1 MATSVGGRPGQ
12 GAERSAGGTATAAA
26 GGAQEI
32 LYRLAR
38 RPLQGRPG
46 QHRSRAPGPGLDVH
60 GFAPLATY
68 ADARRIDLHV
78 SARDP
83 FGRWIVRLP
92 RQRSGATLIV
102 LADLSASMTFGQPGR
117 KQDALA
123 DLVDALGHSAWRVGD
138 ALGFVGADQSLRDE
152 WTLAPTRS
160 RGATLQLAQR
170 LRAARLDGA
179 GAGALGLAAHR
190 FGRRRDALI
199 FLVSD
204 FHWPEAVLKA
214 VCDALASRDVV
225 PVVLWA
231 PREFDGWPRRGL
243 AELQDLESGE
253 RRTVWFRPALAA
265 AMARAGARRR
275 AELRKRFADQG
286 WRPFFCDGAF
296 DAAALN
302 AYFQGEDRVD

>member
-1 MATSVGGRPGQ
+1 VNTGSPNR
-12 GAERSAGGTATAAA
+12 
-26 GGAQEI
+26 EI

-38 RPLQGRPG
+38 GPLHGRPG

-68 ADARRIDLHV
+68 ADARRLDLHA

-83 FGRWIVRLP
+83 FGHWIVRLP
-92 RQRSGATLIV
+92 RQRSSATLIV
-102 LADLSASMTFGQPGR
+102 LADLSASMTFGRAPR

-123 DLVDALGHSAWRVGD
+123 DLVDALGYSAWRAGD
-138 ALGFVGADQSLRDE
+138 AIAFVGVDE
-152 WTLAPTRS
+152 AVQEQWTLAPTRS
-160 RGATLQLAQR
+160 RGATVELAQR
-170 LRAARLDGA
+170 LRAAHLDGRGA
-179 GAGALGLAAHR
+179 GAMHLAAHR
-190 FGRRRDALI
+190 FGRRRDSLM

-204 FHWPEAVLKA
+204 FHWPAPVLDA
-214 VCDALASRDVV
+214 ACIALAARDLV

-231 PREFDGWPRRGL
+231 PHEFERWPRRGL

-253 RRTVWFRPALAA
+253 RRTVWFRPALAD

-275 AELRKRFADQG
+275 AELRQRFGQHG

-296 DAAALN
+296 DASALN
-302 AYFQGEDRVD
+302 AYFHGEDRAD